1 MTLREDTVPLD
12 APADDIA
19 TDVPQPRIQAER
31 SFVRE
36 LLETVL
42 LIAAIYAFV
51 NLATARFV
59 VDGNSMLPNF
69 ETDQFIIVSRLSYIL
84 GDPQRGDVVVFH
96 YPMEP
101 ERDFIK
107 RLIGLP
113 GETVTI
119 QDGHVYVNGKLID
132 EPYIEN
138 FCRGKSCDG
147 EWVVGP
153 DEYFVLGDNRSAS
166 KDSQDFG
173 TVSRRY
179 IVGRALVRYWP
190 PSAWGILTRPSYN
203 PNGAPLPTVTP
214 THTPTVTPTATM
226 IPPAHGILPP
236 EYPPATPTPRP
247 ADWTGSY
254 Y

>member
-1 MTLREDTVPLD
+1 MTLPIRTSPTPR
-12 APADDIA
+12 PADSPDLW
-19 TDVPQPRIQAER
+19 TDVPQPRIRQKP

-36 LLETVL
+36 IIETVL

-96 YPMEP
+96 YPEQP
-101 ERDFIK
+101 DRDFIK

-119 QDGHVYVNGKLID
+119 QDGLVYINGHRLD

-147 EWVVGP
+147 EWTVGEH
-153 DEYFVLGDNRSAS
+153 EYFVLGDNRGAS

-173 TVSRRY
+173 PVDRKY
-179 IVGRALVRYWP
+179 LVGRAFVRYWP
-190 PSAWGILTRPSYN
+190 PQDWGLIKHWDFPE
-203 PNGAPLPTVTP
+203 NGAPLPTLTP
-214 THTPTVTPTATM
+214 TFTPSPVPT
-226 IPPAHGILPP
+226 G
-236 EYPPATPTPRP
+236 TPTPP
-247 ADWTGSY
+247 GWTPEPPTPTLPYTGYYGGS
-254 Y
+254 